1 MRRFVLHLFLVALVP
16 GVAFS
21 CPTVRGL
28 IDVNCDGVITLAAV
42 GDSITYG
49 IGDKSKDESGKL
61 LGYPGRVQN
70 RINGLVIVNIGKPGA
85 TAQAIYRRV
94 VGKRFQARLATAD
107 YAIVLGGVNNFW
119 AHSPASYV
127 TLQLRRSVSALR
139 DRYGAVTV
147 ASTLLHTFR
156 SYQQPYVDALNVQI
170 LKESSRT
177 FPVALRFD
185 LIHILLSGDGLHPAP
200 PGYVQIADSVV
211 SYLRNG
217 AQTRAQAFVDD
228 TDDDGLYRFEESAR
242 GTNASRAD
250 TDGDELSD
258 GSEVFTYGTNPL
270 LSDTDGDSIAD
281 GLEVSLGR
289 NPNSAD

>member
-1 MRRFVLHLFLVALVP
+1 MRISIFQLLLAVLLP
-16 GVAFS
+16 GVALG
-21 CPTVRGL
+21 CPTIHGL
-28 IDVNCDGVITLAAV
+28 IDVNCDGVVTLATV

-49 IGDKSKDESGKL
+49 IGDKSTNELGKP

-70 RINGLVIVNIGKPGA
+70 RIDGLAIVNIGKPGA

-94 VGKRFQARLATAD
+94 LSKRFRDQLATAD

-119 AHSPASYV
+119 AHSPANYV
-127 TLQLRRSVSALR
+127 TLQLRRTVGVLR
-139 DRYGAVTV
+139 DRFGAVAV

-156 SYQQPYVDALNVQI
+156 SYQQPYVDALNAQI
-170 LKESSRT
+170 LKESSRA

-185 LIHILLSGDGLHPAP
+185 LIRILLSGDGLHPAP

-211 SYLRNG
+211 SFLRNG
-217 AQTRAQAFVDD
+217 AQSRARTLVSDED
-228 TDDDGLYRFEESAR
+228 NDGLYRFEESAR
-242 GTNASRAD
+242 GTNPSLAD
-250 TDGDELSD
+250 TDRDDLSD

-270 LSDTDGDSIAD
+270 LVDTDGDTVAD

-289 NPNSAD
+289 NPNSAE